1 MLAVSGFLRLRSGQA
16 LRLRDC
22 EERNRSAQD
31 DRFVGEWAGSRFL
44 AALGMTERKA
54 RARASAEADP
64 CGMTT
69 RKARAGEGDPGGMT
83 TRKATADA
91 GPSLR

>member
-1 MLAVSGFLRLRSGQA
+1 MVGWVEGFGGVLAVSGSLRLRSGQA

-31 DRFVGEWAGSRFL
+31 DRLVGEWAGSRFL

-54 RARASAEADP
+54 RA
-64 CGMTT
+64 
-69 RKARAGEGDPGGMT
+69 KARAE
-83 TRKATADA
+83 A
-91 GPSLR
+91 GSSLPPQQAKNACRGPRLRSE